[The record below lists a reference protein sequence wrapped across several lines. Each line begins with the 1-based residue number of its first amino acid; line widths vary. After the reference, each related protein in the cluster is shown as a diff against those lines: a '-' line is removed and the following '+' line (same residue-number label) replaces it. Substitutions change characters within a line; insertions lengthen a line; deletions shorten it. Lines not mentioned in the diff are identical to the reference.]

1 MKSFVAILLSASAF
15 AAKTKQLGTD
25 INGYY
30 YGDITDFVDADTYY
44 ETYEYST
51 EDSYSYV
58 DYYDNIDYYDTGDF
72 VDADVV
78 YDSYYADSYYYD
90 DQILGGDYYYYDDQ
104 IYGGDYDH
112 LDFEDGYNYNYK
124 KEYDSYEEEVYRTES
139 EPKVVSS
146 TETEKLDSEV
156 ASEQTYVYYDHE
168 KTEENDI
175 AFDTYIE
182 EQTASYE
189 AWLETSIESTGITLE
204 SMMRSMHEEMWAA
217 AALQWGQMPEVC
229 DDGKPCRDEIWI
241 SVETAV
247 QAHYRETYSRVTSD
261 LESMMRASAVIF
273 EKAWREAKEC
283 PHGCYVQCTEKTIIY
298 TNTVNRIT
306 DIEHQIEY
314 LMREHETEVETYES
328 IVHDCPDDVERIPIE
343 HYNAELY

>member
-15 AAKTKQLGTD
+15 AAKTKQYGLDEYGYNYVYGTND
-25 INGYY
+25 FY
-30 YGDITDFVDADTYY
+30 DTDFVDADTYY
-44 ETYEYST
+44 ETYEWS
-51 EDSYSYV
+51 DSYV
-58 DYYDNIDYYDTGDF
+58 DYYDFYDTTDYFDTGDF

-78 YDSYYADSYYYD
+78 YDSYYDESYYYD
-90 DQILGGDYYYYDDQ
+90 DVILGGDYYYDDQ

-112 LDFEDGYNYNYK
+112 LDLDNGDNYTY
-124 KEYDSYEEEVYRTES
+124 SEEVYRTVS
-139 EPKVVSS
+139 EPKVVDS
-146 TETEKLDSEV
+146 TETEKLESEV

-204 SMMRSMHEEMWAA
+204 SMMRSMHDEMWAA

-241 SVETAV
+241 GVETAV
-247 QAHYRETYSRVTSD
+247 Q
-261 LESMMRASAVIF
+261 
-273 EKAWREAKEC
+273 
-283 PHGCYVQCTEKTIIY
+283 
-298 TNTVNRIT
+298 
-306 DIEHQIEY
+306 
-314 LMREHETEVETYES
+314 
-328 IVHDCPDDVERIPIE
+328 
-343 HYNAELY
+343 

>member
-1 MKSFVAILLSASAF
+1 M
-15 AAKTKQLGTD
+15 
-25 INGYY
+25 
-30 YGDITDFVDADTYY
+30 
-44 ETYEYST
+44 
-51 EDSYSYV
+51 
-58 DYYDNIDYYDTGDF
+58 
-72 VDADVV
+72 
-78 YDSYYADSYYYD
+78 
-90 DQILGGDYYYYDDQ
+90 
-104 IYGGDYDH
+104 
-112 LDFEDGYNYNYK
+112 
-124 KEYDSYEEEVYRTES
+124 
-139 EPKVVSS
+139 
-146 TETEKLDSEV
+146 
-156 ASEQTYVYYDHE
+156 YYDHE

-189 AWLETSIESTGITLE
+189 AWLETSIQSTGITLE
-204 SMMRSMHEEMWAA
+204 SMMTSMHEEMWAA

-241 SVETAV
+241 SVEAAV

-261 LESMMRASAVIF
+261 LESMMRASASIF

-283 PHGCYVQCTEKTIIY
+283 PHGCYVQCSEKTIIY

-314 LMREHETEVETYES
+314 LIREHETEIETYES

-343 HYNAELY
+343 HY